1 MKKAKKI
8 AMAGIFTALCTVFL
22 FIGSLFQTLDLSA
35 AAIGSIIILIAFIEL
50 GKGWAFGIYAATS
63 LLSMLILPYKT
74 AAAVFAM
81 LLGFYPI
88 LKEPLN
94 RIKPIALSL
103 LARIAVFNLFLTAVI
118 YVSTAILHIDEDFFA
133 FGVVIYAVANVAF
146 VIYDLALERVSVL
159 YTSKLRSLIFK
170 RR

>member
-50 GKGWAFGIYAATS
+50 GKGWAFGIYAAS
-63 LLSMLILPYKT
+63 ALLSMLILPYKT
-74 AAAVFAM
+74 AAAVFA
-81 LLGFYPI
+81 LFLGFYPI

-94 RIKPIALSL
+94 RIKPALLSL
-103 LARIAVFNLFLTAVI
+103 AARIIVFNVFLTALI
-118 YVSTAILHIDEDFFA
+118 YISTVILHIDEDFLA
-133 FGVVIYAVANVAF
+133 FGVIIYALANVAF
-146 VIYDLALERVSVL
+146 VIYDLMLERFSVL
-159 YTSKLRSLIFK
+159 YVAKLKNLIF
-170 RR
+170 RRR